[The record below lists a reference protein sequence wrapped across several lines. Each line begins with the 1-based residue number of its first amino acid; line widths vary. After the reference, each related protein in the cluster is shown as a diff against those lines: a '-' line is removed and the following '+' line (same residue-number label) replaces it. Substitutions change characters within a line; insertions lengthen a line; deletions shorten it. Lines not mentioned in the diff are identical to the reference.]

1 MKAAFHLLG
10 GVSPAWRER
19 PSDDGFDHEQAVAA
33 VGVVAREA
41 LRDGEAEL
49 EVEVLRAGVDRA
61 DFEAGDAHAAA
72 AEALLDLEQHA
83 LGDAA
88 AAVLGGDAERG
99 DVARAVGLDDAD
111 DEADHRAVG

>member
-1 MKAAFHLLG
+1 MKAAFHLLV

-61 DFEAGDAHAAA
+61 DFEPRDAHAPA
-72 AEALLDLEQHA
+72 AEALFDLEQHA
-83 LGDAA
+83 ARDAA
-88 AAVLGGDAERG
+88 PPVLGRDAERG
-99 DVARAVGLDDAD
+99 DVSGLVWLDDAD
-111 DEADHRAVG
+111 DEADHRPV